1 MGGREAWLDLLLVCG
16 RESEGHTVGQTFS
29 LCMGEREAWLDL
41 LLVCG
46 RESEGRTVGQTF
58 SLCTAGREGHCML
71 GPFSCAQDRE
81 RGIDVPFPLARYRM
95 GREAWLDFLLVQVLG
110 PAMGA

>member
-1 MGGREAWLDLLLVCG
+1 M
-16 RESEGHTVGQTFS
+16 
-29 LCMGEREAWLDL
+29 
-41 LLVCG
+41 CG

-81 RGIDVPFPLARYRM
+81 RSIDVPFPLARYRM
-95 GREAWLDFLLVQVLG
+95 GREA
-110 PAMGA
+110 